1 MTPAIICGPRYLDR
15 HAETDTPRGRRGRR
29 GHRKLDGRLTG
40 MADVPS
46 PSVAKAAAR
55 WVRFDWARVRW
66 PEWVVAGSA
75 LVLLIVMLV
84 MNWYTVT
91 LVPSGVGQFPFQHT
105 VNGWDGVSHL
115 RWLMLVTIVAA
126 FALFLLQGA
135 RRAPAIPV
143 TLSLVVTL
151 LGGVTVIWLFV
162 RVAIDPPGGRELGG
176 WVGLL
181 AAATLTWG
189 AFRSLKMEGIS
200 PSDAPAHIPT
210 VSLAPSETSPP
221 PPSDDP
227 PPSTDDS
234 PSADRS

>member
-1 MTPAIICGPRYLDR
+1 
-15 HAETDTPRGRRGRR
+15 
-29 GHRKLDGRLTG
+29 

-55 WVRFDWARVRW
+55 WFQFDWARVRW

-75 LVLLIVMLV
+75 LVLLVVMLV

-91 LVPSGVGQFPFQHT
+91 LESGGLGPKFFVQT
-105 VNGWDGVSHL
+105 SVSGWDGAVHL
-115 RWLMLVTIVAA
+115 RWLMLVTIVAG
-126 FALFLLQGA
+126 FALFLFQSV

-151 LGGVTVIWLFV
+151 LGGLTVIWLFV

-176 WVGLL
+176 WVALV
-181 AAATLTWG
+181 AAAALTWG
-189 AFRSLKMEGIS
+189 GFRSLKMEGIS
-200 PSDAPAHIPT
+200 PTDAPAHIPT
-210 VSLAPSETSPP
+210 VSLAPPEASPP
-221 PPSDDP
+221 PSSDDP
-227 PPSTDDS
+227 PPSNDDPP